1 MNTNHP
7 TPPSERPVPALSTED
22 FLALGAE
29 STAFVKAMEVDG
41 RHVYGIFSS
50 FGQPLGYADSL
61 AAAHATVR
69 QNDLDPV
76 SVH

>member
-1 MNTNHP
+1 MNANPLTI
-7 TPPSERPVPALSTED
+7 PSETLSTED

-29 STAFVKAMEVDG
+29 STAFIKAMEIEG

-50 FGQPLGYADSL
+50 FGQPLGYADTL

>member
-1 MNTNHP
+1 MNANTPASP
-7 TPPSERPVPALSTED
+7 TRAAPVLSPED

-29 STAFVKAMEVDG
+29 NTAFVKAMDAEG

-50 FGQPLGYADSL
+50 FGQLLGYADTL

-69 QNDLDPV
+69 QNELEPV